1 MKLPLFRLL
10 SLACVLV
17 FTGLQCRS
25 YFSRYATQS
34 YAGDDERVVRMTD
47 NFLGGSFELPGA
59 LGVYSAQ
66 LNLQKAILS
75 FTGADGRRSEESV
88 ISFYARIHELDYAE
102 IKAGESLI
110 LTIDGRQFR
119 LTSQSGSEKLRK
131 PYSEEPDERLITETA
146 YWHHVPE
153 PVLRELLK
161 ASRLD
166 IKILGA
172 KRELNYFAT
181 DGNLANFRRF
191 IETELGMEKE

>member
-1 MKLPLFRLL
+1 MKRNTLRLFSIVCLL
-10 SLACVLV
+10 GLSA
-17 FTGLQCRS
+17 LQCRS
-25 YFSRYATQS
+25 YFSRYATQN
-34 YAGDDERVVRMTD
+34 YAGDNERVVRMTD
-47 NFLGGSFELPGA
+47 NYLGGSFELPGE

-66 LNLQKAILS
+66 LNLQKAILFS
-75 FTGADGRRSEESV
+75 TDASGRQSEETV
-88 ISFYARIHELDYAE
+88 ISFYARIHELEAAE

-119 LTSQSGSEKLRK
+119 LHSQNGSEKLRK
-131 PYSEEPDERLITETA
+131 PYSDEAGERLVTETA

-166 IKILGA
+166 VKIIGA
-172 KRELNYFAT
+172 QRTLNYFAT

-191 IETELGMEKE
+191 IETELGL